1 MRKILISLLAVS
13 STASFAVANNSEF
26 QEFLNEAN
34 IGWGMNQTV
43 SSYGTGK
50 GAPGNLIGTGNQL
63 NLEAERLFNSGVWV
77 DAVAN
82 MQFAAGPTAI
92 PYNAPSYG
100 LNGKVG
106 YAFPVANQHLLLTP
120 YAQVG
125 MNNNASTMINEV
137 LLNSTP
143 GVTANNFVWTAG
155 VGGRIEYRINRWID
169 IYGDQNAVYNWDQTG
184 TILGVMPQNFGSFT
198 STLGARFNLA
208 PNFQLGVKGYY
219 TNYQNYAGNVVNF
232 PAPIGGVPFAQN
244 NSTIGGLI
252 SLGLT
257 Y

>member
-1 MRKILISLLAVS
+1 MRKLLISLLAVS

-43 SSYGTGK
+43 SSFGTSPK
-50 GAPGNLIGTGNQL
+50 APGNLISTGNQL

-106 YAFPVANQHLLLTP
+106 YAFPLANQHLLITP
-120 YAQVG
+120 YGQVG
-125 MNNNASTMINEV
+125 MNNNSSTMVNELV
-137 LLNSTP
+137 VTTSTP
-143 GVTANNFVWTAG
+143 GITANDYVWTAG

-169 IYGDQNAVYNWDQTG
+169 IYGDQNIVYNWDQTG
-184 TILGVMPQNFGSFT
+184 MTLGIMPQNFMSLT
-198 STLGARFNLA
+198 SMIGARFNLA
-208 PNFQLGVKGYY
+208 PNFQLGVRGYY
-219 TNYQNYAGNVVNF
+219 TNYQNLASNT
-232 PAPIGGVPFAQN
+232 ILGVPAFAQN
-244 NSTIGGLI
+244 NSTIGALVT
-252 SLGLT
+252 LGLT